1 VLLGRSTICPSSL
14 MAVAAMATI
23 RTKAAGAIIPA
34 EASVYSFRHA
44 RISEL
49 LQVYGVD
56 PITLPHKQAQ
66 VFA

>member
-1 VLLGRSTICPSSL
+1 